1 MFLSEEGLTAAA
13 LMFHVVVHYM
23 HDAGFSPLLYI
34 YIYIYI
40 YIDTHMVSIKEFRQW
55 FSCLHMG

>member
-40 YIDTHMVSIKEFRQW
+40 DTHMVSIKEFRQW

>member
-34 YIYIYI
+34 YIYILYRHA
-40 YIDTHMVSIKEFRQW
+40 YGKH
-55 FSCLHMG
+55 

>member
-34 YIYIYI
+34 YIYI
-40 YIDTHMVSIKEFRQW
+40 DTHMVSIKEFRQW